1 MKVFMHDIRAAG
13 MCSKGVRRFAEKHDI
28 DLNRFLEDG
37 IDIDLLP
44 EDDENIKALKKHLG
58 ASD

>member
-13 MCSKGVRRFAEKHDI
+13 MCSKGVRRFAEKYNL
-28 DLNRFLEDG
+28 DLNSFLEDG

-44 EDDENIKALKKHLG
+44 DDDENIKTLKKHLG